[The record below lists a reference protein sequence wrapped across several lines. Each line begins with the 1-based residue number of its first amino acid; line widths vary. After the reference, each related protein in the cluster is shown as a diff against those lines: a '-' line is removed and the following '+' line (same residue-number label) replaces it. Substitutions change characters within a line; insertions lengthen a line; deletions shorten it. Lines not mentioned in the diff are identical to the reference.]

1 MDFSPSHS
9 TITALDKVT
18 NYPWINKPNG
28 QVSMTFELSV
38 FGIVAHASLKPFL
51 LSVLGSHPLLTATSL
66 NSSPLSPL
74 LVLSWLLN
82 LSPLSYSRVLP
93 HVLFSLSFPT
103 LLGTSPTCGFICLS
117 YADSSQMYISAWTFF
132 WTPGLYIQ
140 LLVHPSRLTFLA
152 SCLPSS
158 FPFFFPN
165 SFSLSLSFY
174 PKSHITSVI
183 CAHKLMRVC
192 ETALQRR
199 AVCNR
204 KQFYTLQ
211 KRFAK
216 AFLEML
222 HSPGAYRKRFWFI
235 NPFLL
240 CFNATLKN
248 MLNFCFKFCPIQP
261 MFS

>member
-1 MDFSPSHS
+1 
-9 TITALDKVT
+9 
-18 NYPWINKPNG
+18 
-28 QVSMTFELSV
+28 MTFELSV
-38 FGIVAHASLKPFL
+38 FGIVAHASLNPFL
-51 LSVLGSHPLLTATSL
+51 LSALGSHPLLIAVSL
-66 NSSPLSPL
+66 ISSLLSPL
-74 LVLSWLLN
+74 LILSWLLN
-82 LSPLSYSRVLP
+82 RLPWSYSRVPP
-93 HVLFSLSFPT
+93 HVLFSLSSPT
-103 LLGTSPTCGFICLS
+103 PLGASPTCGFICLS
-117 YADSSQMYISAWTFF
+117 YTDDSQMYISVWTFS
-132 WTPGLYIQ
+132 WTSGLYIQ
-140 LLVHPSRLTFLA
+140 LQVHPSRPTFLA
-152 SCLPSS
+152 SCFPSS

-165 SFSLSLSFY
+165 SFFSLSLSFY

-199 AVCNR
+199 AVRNR
-204 KQFYTLQ
+204 KQFHTLQ

-216 AFLEML
+216 GFLEML

-261 MFS
+261 IFSQVLSKSWVLRLAL